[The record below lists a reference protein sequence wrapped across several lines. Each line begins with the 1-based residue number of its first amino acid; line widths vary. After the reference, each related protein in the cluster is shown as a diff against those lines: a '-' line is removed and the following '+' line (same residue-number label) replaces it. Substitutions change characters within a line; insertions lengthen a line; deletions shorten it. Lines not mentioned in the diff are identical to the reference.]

1 MGREVTNESWRN
13 SLTSIDK
20 DGLME
25 GYDNYLIN
33 QISSKINIPIIASGG
48 AGNYNHMFEAL
59 RSGASAVAAAS
70 IYHFTEQ
77 TPAEAKR
84 S

>member
-1 MGREVTNESWRN
+1 MCKKFWKNIIDKDPLDWAGECYKRGAGEIV
-13 SLTSIDK
+13 LTSIDK

-59 RSGASAVAAAS
+59 RSGP
-70 IYHFTEQ
+70 Q
-77 TPAEAKR
+77 Q
-84 S
+84 